1 MTATGPQ
8 RKRAA
13 LEISRNAGRRS
24 TIIALCVLVQL
35 TAWPALAG
43 EGGAGR
49 VVVVGDVH
57 GEIEGLTS
65 VLRAAELINSAG
77 HWSGGQATL
86 VQTGDL
92 VERGTAVREVLDLVM
107 RLEEEAPRAG
117 GRVVPMLGN
126 HEAYNL
132 YGFLDYTSTPPEAY
146 EQIFATFADQGSED
160 RLERAAKKWKRWKR
174 RFPQCGAQTLEEWAA
189 AHPPGFIEYFE
200 AFGPDGRYGKWLREL
215 PLMVRIGSTLYSHGG
230 PGPALPEM
238 GLESIWAVNTRAETE
253 LAAFD
258 ELRDELVDD
267 NVILPFFTLGEIY
280 CSVKEALQQIIDT
293 GDPARREEGERLL
306 EILQSLPA
314 PERTLVLHE
323 DGPLWY
329 RGYAR
334 LPDEEAETVFADL
347 LERWGVE
354 RIVVGHTPQ
363 KGTIVTRFDRV
374 FLVDTAMTFGSEAGG
389 RAAALE
395 IEGESVSA
403 IYPDSREVLVE
414 RAAEEAA
421 VRSTA
426 EPEAGESAPG
436 GPGSW
441 LGPDGLEL
449 PLVDDR
455 EAEEFLRSA
464 RILSNEPIPIGITHP
479 RKLVLEKFDIRAHAV
494 FRYLDE
500 QERNKRLRDGRRVIF
515 FRDTYRNEVAAY
527 RLSRLLGFETLPP
540 AVERKVDGAPGSV
553 QLWIEQAMTE
563 KDRLARDLQ
572 PPDTITFRQ
581 QIYDMRVFD
590 NLINNFDRNQGN
602 VLIDRDWTLWL
613 IDHTRSFGQE
623 AALPEP
629 DTLVRCSRRLWA
641 GLAALDEER
650 LEEALGEHLGKGEI
664 RSILA
669 RRDAIVELLSSRFA
683 TLGEDRVLFT
693 HGDPTGMESVI
704 VQDFVPPEPEVEPE
718 AAAPVG

>member
-1 MTATGPQ
+1 MTASESQ
-8 RKRAA
+8 RQRVA
-13 LEISRNAGRRS
+13 LALSRGVGWRS
-24 TIIALCVLVQL
+24 IITALCVLVQL
-35 TAWPALAG
+35 FSWPALAAD
-43 EGGAGR
+43 GGAGR

-65 VLRAAELINSAG
+65 VLRAAGLIDAAG
-77 HWSGGQATL
+77 RWSGGQATL

-107 RLEEEAPRAG
+107 RLEEEALRAG

-132 YGFLDYTSTPPEAY
+132 YGYLDYTSTPPEVY
-146 EQIFATFADQGSED
+146 EQIFATFADQGSKD
-160 RLERAAKKWKRWKR
+160 RLQRAAKKWKRWKR
-174 RFPQCGAQTLEEWAA
+174 RFPLCGAQTPEEWAA

-200 AFGPDGRYGKWLREL
+200 AFGPDGRYGKWLRKL

-230 PGPALPEM
+230 PSPALPEM
-238 GLESIWAVNTRAETE
+238 GLESIWAVNARAESE

-280 CSVKEALQQIIDT
+280 CSVKEALQQIIDM
-293 GDPARREEGERLL
+293 GDPARRDEGERLID
-306 EILQSLPA
+306 ILQSLPA
-314 PERTLVLHE
+314 PERTLVLNE
-323 DGPLWY
+323 EGPLWY

-334 LPDEEAETVFADL
+334 LPDEEAEAVFADI

-363 KGTIVTRFDRV
+363 KGAIVTRFDRV

-389 RAAALE
+389 RPAALE
-395 IEGESVSA
+395 IVGEKVSA
-403 IYPDSREVLVE
+403 IYPDAREVLVE
-414 RAAEEAA
+414 RAASEAA
-421 VRSTA
+421 VHAATG
-426 EPEAGESAPG
+426 PEEDDVALG

-441 LGPDGLEL
+441 QGPDGREL
-449 PLVDDR
+449 PFVDDR
-455 EAEEFLRSA
+455 EAEAFLRSA

-479 RKLVLEKFDIRAHAV
+479 RKLLLEKFGIRAHAV
-494 FRYLDE
+494 FRYIDE
-500 QERNKRLRDGRRVIF
+500 QERNKRLRDGRRVVF

-527 RLSRLLGFETLPP
+527 RLSRLLGFENLPP

-563 KDRLARDLQ
+563 RDRLARELQ

-581 QIYDMRVFD
+581 QIYDMHVFD

-602 VLIDRDWTLWL
+602 VLIDRHWTLWL

-623 AALPEP
+623 TKLPAT

-641 GLAALDEER
+641 GLAALDQQR

-683 TLGEDRVLFT
+683 TIGEDRVLFT
-693 HGDPTGMESVI
+693 YGDPTNMEGVVI
-704 VQDFVPPEPEVEPE
+704 EDFVPPEPEAERE
-718 AAAPVG
+718 AAASVG